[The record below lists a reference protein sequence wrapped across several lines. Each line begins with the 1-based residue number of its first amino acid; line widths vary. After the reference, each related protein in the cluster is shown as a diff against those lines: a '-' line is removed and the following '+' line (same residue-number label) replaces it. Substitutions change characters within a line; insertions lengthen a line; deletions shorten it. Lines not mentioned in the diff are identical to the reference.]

1 MEHMSASEIEAGLET
16 VSAAPADGGLV
27 RLLVR
32 RPGVD
37 EREIV
42 EKAQLDTRQGFV
54 GDDWVNRPGLNSDR
68 PSPFAQITLMNA
80 RYAEL
85 IAGSEESD
93 WALAGDQL
101 YIDMDIS
108 KSNLPPGARLAVGGA
123 ILEVAPEPH
132 TGCAKFSARFGSEA
146 LKATSSERGRE
157 ARLRGANAIVI
168 ESGVVKRGDIARKL

>member
-1 MEHMSASEIEAGLET
+1 MKHMSASEIELGLET
-16 VSAAPADGGLV
+16 VAAAPTQEGLV

-42 EKAQLDTRQGFV
+42 EEAQLDTRRGLV

-80 RYAEL
+80 RYTAL
-85 IAGSEESD
+85 IAGSQERD

-108 KSNLPPGARLAVGGA
+108 KSNLPPGARLAVGEA
-123 ILEVAPEPH
+123 VLEVTPEPH

-146 LKATSSERGRE
+146 LKATSTEHGRE
-157 ARLRGANAIVI
+157 ARLRGANAIVV
-168 ESGVVKRGDIARKL
+168 ESGSVRRGDIARKL